1 MRPSP
6 PHRLAPRWR
15 SALAGAAALAPLIII
30 SARAA
35 FAAEEGE
42 AHELPNFITI
52 LYHYLVGTSVGEFLH
67 KWENVIFS
75 LLVAGFIILV
85 VRLSSRNPKLQPGK
99 LQNFIELI
107 VEELEKFIVG
117 ILGPRGRKF
126 VPFLGTLF
134 LYILCMNY
142 FGLIPLMKAPTANL
156 NQTAAL
162 AICVFLFVQYTGIRE
177 NGIRGYVFHLLG
189 SPRSGVQYGLAP
201 LMFVLHILEE
211 LIKPLSL
218 SFRLFGN
225 ITGED
230 ILIFIFVGLGVA
242 LTSFAHLPVGVP
254 IQIPFYFLALLT
266 GFIQALVFMLLSTI
280 YFAMMLPHEEDEHH

>member
-1 MRPSP
+1 MRPSLP
-6 PHRLAPRWR
+6 DRLAPLRR
-15 SALAGAAALAPLIII
+15 SALSGAAALAWIA
-30 SARAA
+30 SGARPG

-42 AHELPNFITI
+42 AHELPNFITV
-52 LYHYLVGTSVGEFLH
+52 LYHYLVGTSIGEFLH

-75 LLVAGFIILV
+75 LLIAGFIILV
-85 VRLSSRNPKLQPGK
+85 VRLASRNPQLQPGK

-107 VEELEKFIVG
+107 VEELEKFIIG
-117 ILGPRGRKF
+117 ILGPRGKKF

-142 FGLIPLMKAPTANL
+142 FGLIPLMKAPTANI

-189 SPRSGVQYGLAP
+189 EPRSGVQYGLAP
-201 LMFVLHILEE
+201 LMFVLHVLEE
-211 LIKPLSL
+211 FIKPLSL

-230 ILIFIFVGLGVA
+230 ILIFIFVGLGVG

-280 YFAMMLPHEEDEHH
+280 YFAMMLPHEDGEHH